1 MGLLREYEKRK
12 CSALPGGI
20 REGFLGKVMSEL
32 DLKRSER
39 EATAW
44 RTCSDQCFS
53 VFQCGHRKGFK
64 PGKLRRDCGRLERG
78 GGQIL
83 MTLVGNSESDW

>member
-39 EATAW
+39 ERQQPGELAVT
-44 RTCSDQCFS
+44 SVSVCFS
-53 VFQCGHRKGFK
+53 VVIG
-64 PGKLRRDCGRLERG
+64 RDSSW
-78 GGQIL
+78 
-83 MTLVGNSESDW
+83 GN